1 MGSSLCQGCFKV
13 ISWRTVVLL
22 LMCLWKRT
30 NPVICTDQGISAF
43 QKHLYCCWTSSCF
56 SQWMGARRTLTQ
68 DVAKAAFLPLQD
80 FSTHR
85 EKPASTVFTIL
96 FLVRAPSVF
105 SPELFWEAA
114 NHIISA
120 SASFHPNISKRLM
133 FILIM
138 GQLCLSYPGA
148 LLLFRFLLQTSL
160 FILKSPLR
168 QFSDCRQFLEI
179 ESKLWKLSQPR
190 CKRSVAFLKSVLMT
204 IPFRMYAATEPAGW
218 IQRHPTN
225 MFVNI

>member
-1 MGSSLCQGCFKV
+1 M
-13 ISWRTVVLL
+13 
-22 LMCLWKRT
+22 
-30 NPVICTDQGISAF
+30 
-43 QKHLYCCWTSSCF
+43 
-56 SQWMGARRTLTQ
+56 
-68 DVAKAAFLPLQD
+68 QD

-85 EKPASTVFTIL
+85 EKPAPTVFTIL

-120 SASFHPNISKRLM
+120 STSFHPNISKRLM

-148 LLLFRFLLQTSL
+148 LLLFHFLLQTSL
-160 FILKSPLR
+160 FILKPPLH

-190 CKRSVAFLKSVLMT
+190 CKCSVTFLKSDLVT
-204 IPFRMYAATEPAGW
+204 IPFHLCAVTEPASW
-218 IQRHPTN
+218 IQRHLTN

>member
-1 MGSSLCQGCFKV
+1 
-13 ISWRTVVLL
+13 
-22 LMCLWKRT
+22 MCLWKRT
-30 NPVICTDQGISAF
+30 DPVVCTDQGISAF
-43 QKHLYCCWTSSCF
+43 QKHPYCCWTSYCF
-56 SQWMGARRTLTQ
+56 SQGVGARRPLTQ
-68 DVAKAAFLPLQD
+68 SVAYAAFLPLQD

-85 EKPASTVFTIL
+85 EKPAPL
-96 FLVRAPSVF
+96 FSHSSSLSVLPVF

-120 SASFHPNISKRLM
+120 TTSFHPNISKRLM

-160 FILKSPLR
+160 FILKPPLR

-190 CKRSVAFLKSVLMT
+190 CKHSVTFLKSDLMT
-204 IPFRMYAATEPAGW
+204 VPFRMYAATEPAGW

-225 MFVNI
+225 MFVSI